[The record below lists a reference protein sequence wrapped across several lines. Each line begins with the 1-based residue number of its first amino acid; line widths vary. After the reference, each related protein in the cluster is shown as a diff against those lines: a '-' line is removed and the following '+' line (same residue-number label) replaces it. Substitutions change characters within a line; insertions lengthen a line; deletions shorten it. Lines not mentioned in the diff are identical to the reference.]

1 VGLRLEG
8 VGVGGALERGV
19 HVSFSFKDKIILASR
34 SKEVSLPKEYMK
46 HHQNSRPPSLSW

>member
-19 HVSFSFKDKIILASR
+19 HVSFSFKDKIILASPAR
-34 SKEVSLPKEYMK
+34 KYDSRRNIMK